1 LLRDSEEKPRTL
13 DEFSRVDA
21 SNDSPRRQDDRIGM
35 NEPISRRDFVNGT
48 LVAGAGLLWRGQLPN
63 VTSPADAWNGYGG
76 IGDYRRS
83 NGNTWEVMTAAH
95 AMRDGVFER
104 SVASAIDTGETYDL
118 VSVGGGLS
126 GLAAAV
132 FFQKNK
138 GGRCLVLDNH
148 PIFGGEAKRNEFLV
162 DGETVVAHQGSAIFL
177 VPQKGG
183 YTDRAYEL
191 IGMDRSSFE
200 YQRWGGRSP
209 EMALNKS
216 PYDEPKNYG
225 FYFGPQFGSRPGV
238 WVIEPWERALDGAP
252 LGDLVKQ
259 ELMRWR
265 TVRDEGPTPQSEG
278 DAISRQLDTITL
290 EEHLMAR
297 HHISRE
303 TVRTFLSPVE
313 GGGYGL
319 GPDVLSAY
327 CGYAIETQFPGDGDE
342 SLGDQMFPDGNSG
355 FARLM
360 VKTLVPDAFAGPRTV
375 DAVWRNRVRFPALDR
390 AGRPTRI
397 RLEAT
402 VVRVEHEGDPANAPY
417 VRITYVKGGRLLRV
431 RARTVVM
438 AGGSWTTKHIV
449 HDLPASH
456 REAYAQ
462 FYRSPCLMANIA
474 VRNWRFLY
482 KMGMSG
488 CRWFEGLGNYLSVR
502 KMALVGG
509 ERRDFGPD
517 SPTVLTI
524 KVLFSKPGLP
534 IGEQGSRGRAELLG
548 TSFAQYERAFR
559 EQLGDMF
566 APGGF
571 DPRRDIAGIILN
583 RWGHAYV
590 NPQPGF
596 FFGRGDQPAPRDV
609 LRDRPHGR
617 IAFANTDLAGAMDH
631 RNSIREADRAVKQL
645 LDASA

>member
-1 LLRDSEEKPRTL
+1 MNGSFSRDS
-13 DEFSRVDA
+13 
-21 SNDSPRRQDDRIGM
+21 QGDRLGM

-48 LVAGAGLLWRGQLPN
+48 LLAGAGMLLSGHAPG
-63 VTSPADAWNGYGG
+63 TSIAPADAWNGYGG
-76 IGDYRRS
+76 VGDYRRS
-83 NGNTWEVMTAAH
+83 NGNTYDVMTTAH
-95 AMRDGVFER
+95 AMRDGAFDRR
-104 SVASAIDTGETYDL
+104 SAVDTGEVYDL
-118 VSVGGGLS
+118 VCVGGGLS

-132 FFQKNK
+132 FFQKSK
-138 GGRCLVLDNH
+138 GGRCLVIDNH

-162 DGETVVAHQGSAIFL
+162 DGQRLIAHQGSAIYL

-183 YTDRAYEL
+183 YTDRFYEV
-191 IGMDRSSFE
+191 IGMDRSVLE
-200 YQRWGGRSP
+200 YQRWRGPSP
-209 EMALNKS
+209 EMPLHQS
-216 PYDEPKNYG
+216 PYAEPKNYG
-225 FYFGPQFGSRPGV
+225 FYFGSQFGKRPGV
-238 WVIEPWERALDGAP
+238 WVIDPWGRKLDGAP
-252 LGDLVKQ
+252 LSDAVKAD
-259 ELMRWR
+259 LMRWR
-265 TVRDEGPTPQSEG
+265 TVRDDGPRPQTEG

-297 HHISRE
+297 HQISRE

-319 GPDVLSAY
+319 GPDALSAY
-327 CGYAIETQFPGDGDE
+327 CAYAIETEFPGDGDAA
-342 SLGDQMFPDGNSG
+342 LGDQMFPDGNTA

-360 VKTLVPDAFAGPRTV
+360 VKRLIPDAFAGPHTV
-375 DAVWRNRVRFPALDR
+375 DAVWTNNVHFATLDR
-390 AGRPTRI
+390 AAQNTRI
-397 RLEAT
+397 RLNAT
-402 VVRVEHEGDPANAPY
+402 VVRVEHAGDPASAPQ
-417 VRITYVKGGRLLRV
+417 VRITYVKGGRLFRV
-431 RARTVVM
+431 NARAVVM
-438 AGGSWTTKHIV
+438 AGGNWTTKHV
-449 HDLPASH
+449 VRDLPTSH
-456 REAYAQ
+456 RDAYAQ
-462 FYRSPCLMANIA
+462 FYRSPCLMANVA

-502 KMALVGG
+502 RMATIGS
-509 ERRDFGPD
+509 ESPTIGPD

-524 KVLFSKPGLP
+524 KVLFAQPGLP
-534 IGEQGSRGRAELLG
+534 ISEQGSQGRATLLG

-596 FFGRGDQPAPRDV
+596 FFGVNGEPAPRDV
-609 LRDRPHGR
+609 LRNAPHGR

-631 RNSIREADRAVKQL
+631 RNSIREADRAVQQL
-645 LDASA
+645 V

>member
-1 LLRDSEEKPRTL
+1 MDVPSH
-13 DEFSRVDA
+13 SG
-21 SNDSPRRQDDRIGM
+21 SHSPQDDRLGM
-35 NEPISRRDFVNGT
+35 NEPISRRDFLNGA
-48 LVAGAGLLWRGQLPN
+48 LVAGAGILLRGQMPATDSL
-63 VTSPADAWNGYGG
+63 ADAWNGYGG
-76 IGDYRRS
+76 VGDYRHS
-83 NGNTWEVMTAAH
+83 NGNTYDVMNTAH
-95 AMRDGVFER
+95 AMRDGTFEQ
-104 SVASAIDTGETYDL
+104 SVASATDTGEMYDL

-138 GGRCLVLDNH
+138 SGRCLVLDNH
-148 PIFGGEAKRNEFLV
+148 PIFGGEAKRNELLV
-162 DGETVVAHQGSAIFL
+162 DGQRLIAHQGSAIYL

-183 YTDRAYEL
+183 YTDRFYDL
-191 IGMDRSSFE
+191 IGMDRRVLE
-200 YQRWGGRSP
+200 YQRWRGLSP
-209 EMALNKS
+209 EMPLSQS
-216 PYDEPKNYG
+216 PYEEPKNYG
-225 FYFGPQFGSRPGV
+225 FYFGSQFGKRPGV
-238 WVIEPWERALDGAP
+238 WVLDPWGRKLDGAP
-252 LGDLVKQ
+252 LSDAVKA

-265 TVRDEGPTPQSEG
+265 TVNDEGPRPQTEG

-290 EEHLMAR
+290 EDHLMAR

-303 TVRTFLSPVE
+303 TVRNFLSPVE

-319 GPDVLSAY
+319 GPDALSAY
-327 CGYAIETQFPGDGDE
+327 CAYAIETEFPGDGDAT
-342 SLGDQMFPDGNSG
+342 LGDQMFPDGNTG

-360 VKTLVPDAFAGPRTV
+360 VKTLIPAAFAGLRTV
-375 DAVWRNRVRFPALDR
+375 DAVWRNRVHFDALDR
-390 AGRPTRI
+390 AGQPTRI
-397 RLEAT
+397 RLNAT
-402 VVRVEHEGDPANAPY
+402 VVRVEHAGDPASAPH
-417 VRITYVKGGRLLRV
+417 VVVTYVKGKRLFRV
-431 RARTVVM
+431 RARSVVM
-438 AGGSWTTKHIV
+438 AGGNWTSKHIV
-449 HDLPASH
+449 RDLPVSH

-462 FYRSPCLMANIA
+462 FYRSPCLMANVA

-502 KMALVGG
+502 KMAVIGNDS
-509 ERRDFGPD
+509 RSIGPD

-524 KVLFSKPGLP
+524 KVLFAQPGLP
-534 IGEQGSRGRAELLG
+534 IGEQGSRGRAQLLG

-590 NPQPGF
+590 TPQPGF
-596 FFGRGDQPAPRDV
+596 FFGVDGKPAPRDV

-631 RNSIREADRAVKQL
+631 RNSIREADRAVRQL
-645 LDASA
+645 IGA

>member
-1 LLRDSEEKPRTL
+1 
-13 DEFSRVDA
+13 
-21 SNDSPRRQDDRIGM
+21 M
-35 NEPISRRDFVNGT
+35 NESISRRDFLNGA
-48 LVAGAGLLWRGQLPN
+48 LVAGAGILLRGQLPA
-63 VTSPADAWNGYGG
+63 TDSLADAWNGYGG
-76 IGDYRRS
+76 IGDYRHS
-83 NGNTWEVMTAAH
+83 NGNTYDVMTTAH
-95 AMRDGVFER
+95 AMRDGKFER
-104 SVASAIDTGETYDL
+104 SIASAIDTGEMYDL
-118 VSVGGGLS
+118 VSVGGGIS

-148 PIFGGEAKRNEFLV
+148 PIFGGEAKRNEFRV
-162 DGETVVAHQGSAIFL
+162 DGHTLVAHQASAIYL

-183 YTDRAYEL
+183 YTDRVYDL
-191 IGMDRSSFE
+191 IGMDRRALD
-200 YQRWGGRSP
+200 YQQWRGPSP
-209 EMALNKS
+209 EMPLGQS
-216 PYDEPKNYG
+216 TYEEPRNYG
-225 FYFGPQFGSRPGV
+225 FYFGPQFGKRPGV
-238 WVIEPWERALDGAP
+238 WVIDPWGRKLEGAP
-252 LGDLVKQ
+252 LSDAVKA

-265 TVRDEGPTPQSEG
+265 TIDDDGPRPQTEG
-278 DAISRQLDTITL
+278 DAVSRQLDAITL
-290 EEHLMAR
+290 EDHLMAR
-297 HHISRE
+297 HHISRD
-303 TVRTFLSPVE
+303 TVRDFLSPVE

-319 GPDVLSAY
+319 GPDALSAY
-327 CGYAIETQFPGDGDE
+327 CAYAIETEFPGDGDTT
-342 SLGDQMFPDGNSG
+342 LGDQMFPDGNSG

-360 VKTLVPDAFAGPRTV
+360 VKTLIPDAFAGPRTV
-375 DAVWRNRVRFPALDR
+375 EAVWRNRVHFDALDR
-390 AGRPTRI
+390 ARQPTRI
-397 RLEAT
+397 RLSAT
-402 VVRVEHEGDPANAPY
+402 VVRVEHAGDPASAPH
-417 VRITYVKGGRLLRV
+417 VVITYVKGKRLFRV
-431 RARTVVM
+431 RARSVVM
-438 AGGSWTTKHIV
+438 AGGNWTSKHIV
-449 HDLPASH
+449 RDLPVSH

-462 FYRSPCLMANIA
+462 FYRSPCLMANVA

-502 KMALVGG
+502 KMAVIGNDS
-509 ERRDFGPD
+509 RSIGPD

-524 KVLFSKPGLP
+524 KVLFAQPGLP
-534 IGEQGSRGRAELLG
+534 IGEQGSRGRAQLLG

-596 FFGRGDQPAPRDV
+596 FFGVDGKPAARDV

-631 RNSIREADRAVKQL
+631 RNSIREADRAVRQL
-645 LDASA
+645 IGA